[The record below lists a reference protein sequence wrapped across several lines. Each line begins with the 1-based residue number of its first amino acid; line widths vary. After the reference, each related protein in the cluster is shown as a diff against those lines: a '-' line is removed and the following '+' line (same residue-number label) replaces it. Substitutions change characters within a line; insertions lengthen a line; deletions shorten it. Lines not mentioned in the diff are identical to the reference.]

1 MGVMKRNLLSILALL
16 TFACVQANAVVTPD
30 QVTEPDYMINS
41 GFSEA
46 TAEEVLLVKNRVN
59 GQPAEPIYNRGHNKF
74 VRFWRNVYGYLDS
87 SCDTDERIHHDI
99 HQSPS
104 PRDL

>member
-16 TFACVQANAVVTPD
+16 TFACAQANAGVTPN

-41 GFSEA
+41 GYSEA
-46 TAEEVLLVKNRVN
+46 TAEEVLLIKNRVN
-59 GQPAEPIYNRGHNKF
+59 GQPAEPIYDRGHNKF
-74 VRFWRNVYGYLDS
+74 VRFWRNVFGYLDP

-99 HQSPS
+99 HMSPS